1 MRTIYGDIPQS
12 EIEKQKKYLYGAII
26 SLLYFKEENY
36 PFLDQRIQSL
46 INELSGSMKLFDG
59 SVPQILSIV
68 ALLEDARIDSDQ
80 FRKNILD
87 AANMVDKL
95 KGGNSYV

>member
-12 EIEKQKKYLYGAII
+12 EIEKQKKYFYGAII

-36 PFLDQRIQSL
+36 PFLDQRIQSI

-59 SVPQILSIV
+59 SRTKILSMI
-68 ALLEDARIDSDQ
+68 AWLEDARVDQEQ

-95 KGGNSYV
+95 KGGNSDV